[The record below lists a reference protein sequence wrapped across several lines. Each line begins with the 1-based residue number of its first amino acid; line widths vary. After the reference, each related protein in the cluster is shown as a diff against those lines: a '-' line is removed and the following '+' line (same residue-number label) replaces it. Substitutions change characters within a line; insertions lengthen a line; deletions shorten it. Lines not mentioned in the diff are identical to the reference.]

1 MQKSI
6 YTFFSAIENPNPEE
20 PTEFDVDSFEW
31 NYIDE
36 EPEDDDVEDED
47 EYEDEEEDSEC

>member
-1 MQKSI
+1 MQESI
-6 YTFFSAIENPNPEE
+6 YTFFSAIENPNPQE
-20 PTEFDVDSFEW
+20 PTKFDVDSFEW

-47 EYEDEEEDSEC
+47 EDEEEDSEC